1 MDAGD
6 AEELEGVGSNQLL
19 PAQRTKLKTS
29 QMALKH
35 SSLNRVARNA
45 EQKRIMMENDAFLKR
60 LQNQQSNYNVFEWEH
75 KRKDQVKNIQRIC
88 KYEPAM
94 AMRSK
99 RGSSRRRG
107 GVAKKNV
114 LLLQALNDHVYS
126 TGEAELGAGP
136 VPDPADL
143 TKKMWYQSLRNGPN
157 KRIYE

>member
-60 LQNQQSNYNVFEWEH
+60 LQNQ
-75 KRKDQVKNIQRIC
+75 
-88 KYEPAM
+88 
-94 AMRSK
+94 
-99 RGSSRRRG
+99 
-107 GVAKKNV
+107 
-114 LLLQALNDHVYS
+114 
-126 TGEAELGAGP
+126 
-136 VPDPADL
+136 
-143 TKKMWYQSLRNGPN
+143 
-157 KRIYE
+157 